1 MLYVLTLPYA
11 HRISNQGGIF
21 YQERNDQKTKI
32 DHFDNAE
39 G

>member
-21 YQERNDQKTKI
+21 YQERNDQK
-32 DHFDNAE
+32 NQN
-39 G
+39 